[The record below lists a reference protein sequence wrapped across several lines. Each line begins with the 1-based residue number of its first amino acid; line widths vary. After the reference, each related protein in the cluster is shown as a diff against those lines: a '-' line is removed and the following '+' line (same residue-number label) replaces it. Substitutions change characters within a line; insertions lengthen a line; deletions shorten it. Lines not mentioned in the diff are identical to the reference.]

1 MNRGDSPEHELETPG
16 LDIRKKLS
24 TIKVMK
30 FGALSLKVVGFSIT
44 I

>member
-1 MNRGDSPEHELETPG
+1 MNRGDNLEHELETPG

-24 TIKVMK
+24 TIKVME
-30 FGALSLKVVGFSIT
+30 FGALLLKEEFSIT